1 MEVNSNVFFDKETLH
16 NTLSNR
22 NLSLQEMT
30 EDGEPAI
37 YNKSVYDVETIAI
50 NIIGSDVDFER
61 FNVANSLKRYTSE
74 NANNEVIYDVQT
86 LSVNIIDSGL
96 IDLAQFNATNVTN
109 TDYSSTMLNL
119 QQNGTSVEQATV
131 ETKIAIDVET
141 IAVNVISS
149 DLAFGN
155 ETADLLALVEQ
166 NETVF
171 DKETISINI
180 IGSEI

>member
-30 EDGEPAI
+30 EDGQPTI

-74 NANNEVIYDVQT
+74 NANNEVIYDV
-86 LSVNIIDSGL
+86 
-96 IDLAQFNATNVTN
+96 
-109 TDYSSTMLNL
+109 
-119 QQNGTSVEQATV
+119 
-131 ETKIAIDVET
+131 
-141 IAVNVISS
+141 
-149 DLAFGN
+149 
-155 ETADLLALVEQ
+155 
-166 NETVF
+166 
-171 DKETISINI
+171 
-180 IGSEI
+180 